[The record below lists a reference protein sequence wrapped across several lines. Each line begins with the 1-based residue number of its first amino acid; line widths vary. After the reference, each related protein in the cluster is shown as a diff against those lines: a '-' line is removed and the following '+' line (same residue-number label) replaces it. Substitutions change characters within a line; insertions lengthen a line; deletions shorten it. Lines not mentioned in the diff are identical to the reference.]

1 MTSKEIA
8 AIVGSLNIAFKRRE
22 EVRFKVVCARKR
34 VEKRQIE
41 LDDALRLQKEK
52 DAEKIAAL
60 TLAKEKE
67 LVADQVGNDLKR
79 RREQLDSATSERAYS
94 SLKLQIELDE
104 RKGDQLAEEA
114 LVAYS
119 SAEEIDA
126 ELVTIAQTVVER
138 AKELEAA
145 KSEYE
150 ETSSKAKNRLEEIA
164 TLIVETV
171 ERFPRDFQTLYQS
184 AAERYGDS
192 SACAPLVDEEYCGA
206 CNTGLPFDLSSNV
219 QMGVATRCSNCSRLL
234 YDPD

>member
-34 VEKRQIE
+34 VEKRQAE
-41 LDDALRLQKEK
+41 LDEALRTQKEK
-52 DAEKIAAL
+52 ESEKIAAL

-67 LVADQVGNDLKR
+67 LAADQVGVDLKR

-104 RKGDQLAEEA
+104 KKGDRFADEA
-114 LVAYS
+114 LVAYA
-119 SAEEIDA
+119 SAEEIDT
-126 ELVTIAQTVVER
+126 ELTRVAQTVVER
-138 AKELEAA
+138 AKELESA
-145 KSEYE
+145 KLEFE
-150 ETSSKAKNRLEEIA
+150 ETRSKAKIRLEEIA

-171 ERFPRDFQTLYQS
+171 ERFPHDFQTLYHS

-234 YDPD
+234 YDPN